1 VLRVAIGRPHCPSPV
16 ALSSAVPN
24 GSPQPTGKYLLSTR
38 CRCCD
43 PAHRCNCRL
52 RSTVT
57 PTEEGLAFT
66 WAPRTNHGPGR
77 RSILGRISKR
87 GGKYLRTLLI
97 RRQVLLMRPNNWAR
111 YSFAPWLKS
120 ASERLHRTRSSPG
133 GTHHNS
139 FGDFSDRRVT
149 PQRDR
154 ARQSDNHLF
163 SACVPARA
171 RSAPCTIARARF
183 PFWNMSQRQTSCSIR
198 LAAGE
203 FPAFEPFLVASR
215 RSRPAIR
222 SIRHISSDGSAISQV
237 STGLC

>member
-1 VLRVAIGRPHCPSPV
+1 MLRVAIGRPHCPSPV

-120 ASERLHRTRSSPG
+120 ASERLHRNELAVALANKLARIAWSDCATTKRSIPISRG
-133 GTHHNS
+133 
-139 FGDFSDRRVT
+139 
-149 PQRDR
+149 
-154 ARQSDNHLF
+154 RQSN
-163 SACVPARA
+163 SP
-171 RSAPCTIARARF
+171 
-183 PFWNMSQRQTSCSIR
+183 
-198 LAAGE
+198 
-203 FPAFEPFLVASR
+203 
-215 RSRPAIR
+215 RSRP
-222 SIRHISSDGSAISQV
+222 SSRLRICMERIDRRTRNLA
-237 STGLC
+237 TLMAAPRPFR